1 MKNLEIELEVS
12 FMGRVLVTHEALG
25 LIPRMSRKKEN
36 LEIELGMVIHS
47 CNVSNCEA
55 EAPDL
60 CEFKASLVYTARP
73 RLALNYTV
81 RPCLKKPHP
90 HQECRN

>member
-47 CNVSNCEA
+47 CNVSN
-55 EAPDL
+55 
-60 CEFKASLVYTARP
+60 
-73 RLALNYTV
+73 
-81 RPCLKKPHP
+81 
-90 HQECRN
+90 

>member
-60 CEFKASLVYTARP
+60 CEFKASLVYKVSFRTTGDVKHRVTLSGGWG
-73 RLALNYTV
+73 RQT
-81 RPCLKKPHP
+81 
-90 HQECRN
+90 